1 METASWLTFL
11 ALAQAAWLF
20 AGVLF
25 IIRKPLEGVI
35 MSEVQAAVD
44 ATVAQLGKARDE
56 IVAVI
61 AELQA
66 REPSVDLSA
75 LQKIAQVLDDV
86 VPDAPVEVPAV
97 EAPAEEVSE

>member
-1 METASWLTFL
+1 METAGWLTFL
-11 ALAQAAWLF
+11 ALAQAVLLF

-61 AELQA
+61 EELRS

-75 LQKIAQVLDDV
+75 LEKIAQVLDDV
-86 VPDAPVEVPAV
+86 VPDAPVE
-97 EAPAEEVSE
+97 APAEEPVSE